1 MKRIKIF
8 LCAVVTASL
17 LVPVLGYGA
26 DESKQ
31 RITETVDR
39 KKLAMHDFACSKVS
53 RSEGKQLVFGLKG
66 EHKVLLEDVILDI
79 NCGGK
84 NATLLEYGA
93 ASRAEG
99 AIRDVIDYLKWR
111 QGDINKPNLLVNI
124 LNQKDEDGKT
134 LLDFVRKIANDVRG
148 DGTNLASDYDNIYN
162 IFKENGAKHSSE
174 L

>member
-1 MKRIKIF
+1 MKQIKIF
-8 LCAVVTASL
+8 LCAAVTASL
-17 LVPVLGYGA
+17 LFPVLGYAA
-26 DESKQ
+26 DEDKWVGLP
-31 RITETVDR
+31 RIKPMTEMDNY
-39 KKLAMHDFACSKVS
+39 ACDKIE

-66 EHKVLLEDVILDI
+66 DHKVLLEDVILDI

-124 LNQKDEDGKT
+124 LNQKDEDGTT
-134 LLDFVRKIANDVRG
+134 LLDFVSGIRDNARRESSAKEF
-148 DGTNLASDYDNIYN
+148 DNIYN
-162 IFKENGAKHSSE
+162 IFKENGAKHSSD